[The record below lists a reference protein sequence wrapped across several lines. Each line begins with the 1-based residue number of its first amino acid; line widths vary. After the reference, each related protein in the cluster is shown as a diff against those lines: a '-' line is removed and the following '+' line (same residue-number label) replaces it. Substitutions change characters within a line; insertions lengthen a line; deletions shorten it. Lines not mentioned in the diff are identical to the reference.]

1 MNIIEVIE
9 KKRDGKKLT
18 SQEIEFFVAGCVNG
32 KIADYQA
39 SALLMAMFI
48 NGLDNKELTALA
60 GAMANSGER
69 FNFNSTNA
77 PIVDKHSTGGVGDGT
92 SLVLAPLL
100 ASCGVAVPMISGRG
114 LGHTGGTLDKLQGI
128 PGIKLDLKKETAE
141 KQLSKLGLFMV
152 GQTAQYAPADKY
164 LYALRDA
171 TATVPSIGLISASIM
186 SKKLIE
192 NLSVLVLDV
201 KFGKGAF
208 MQSVSQAK
216 KLASVLIGIAK
227 ENSIKCGALI
237 TNMNNPLG
245 RAVGNNLEL
254 IQSIEILKGSKEPN
268 DFYNLVIELG
278 KKALVLSKIVKT
290 EVEAEVLLK
299 RNLSNGKAF
308 NIFCSM
314 ISAQGGN
321 VEYIKNTDKLEKSK
335 NQVVVRAGK
344 SGFVGSI
351 DAKQIGFASVLL
363 GAGRIKKEDL
373 IDQSAGIVLNKVV
386 GEKVL
391 VGDVLATLHTNNKS
405 CATDVV
411 KRVLNAYEISKALSK
426 KNKIVECE
434 I

>member
-18 SQEIEFFVAGCVNG
+18 FHEVEFFVNGCVSG

-48 NGLDNKELTALA
+48 NGLDNKELSSLA
-60 GAMANSGER
+60 KTMANSGEQ
-69 FNFNSTNA
+69 FNFNLPKV

-128 PGIKLDLKKETAE
+128 AGIKLDLKKKIAQ

-152 GQTAQYAPADKY
+152 GQTSQYAPADKF

-171 TATVPSIGLISASIM
+171 TATVPSIGLIAASIM

-208 MQSVSQAK
+208 MQSALQAK
-216 KLASVLIGIAK
+216 KLAGVLIDIAK
-227 ENSIKCGALI
+227 VNSIKCGALI

-245 RAVGNNLEL
+245 KAVGNNLEL
-254 IQSIEILKGSKEPN
+254 IQSIRILKGSKEPGN
-268 DFYNLVIELG
+268 FYNLIIELG
-278 KKALVLSKIVKT
+278 KKVLVLSKIVKT
-290 EVEAEVLLK
+290 KTEAQTLLET
-299 RNLSNGKAF
+299 NLSNGKAL
-308 NIFCSM
+308 NKFCSM
-314 ISAQGGN
+314 VSAQGGD
-321 VEYIKNTDKLEKSK
+321 VKYIKNTNIIKKSK
-335 NQVVVRAGK
+335 VQVSVRSNK
-344 SGFVGSI
+344 NGFVGSI

-373 IDQSAGIVLNKVV
+373 IDQSAGITLNKIV
-386 GEKVL
+386 GEKVAI
-391 VGDVLATLHTNNKS
+391 GNVLATLHTSTKS
-405 CATDVV
+405 RATDVFL
-411 KRVLNAYEISKALSK
+411 RVLNAYKITKLPSK